1 VRASRRSSTGQRPFV
16 LGIVGDS
23 AAGKTTVTRGLIEL
37 LGRERVTHVC
47 IDDYHRYDRRER
59 LALGMTPLHP
69 DCNHVDII
77 ELHLER
83 LHYGQPILKP
93 VYDHSIGTLVRPEY
107 VLPREFV
114 IVEGL
119 LGFHTPVMRQF
130 YDVKVY
136 LDPTEE
142 LRRFWKVR
150 RDTTKRGYTT
160 EQVLT
165 ELERREPDSRAFIR
179 PQREYAD
186 IAARFMPPAGERAE
200 EAGPH
205 LNVRLTLRPG
215 VPHPNLSYLVG
226 DRQTAG
232 AGIRLIKDGD
242 SLHPV
247 EILEI
252 DGNVTPEHAGRLE
265 EAIWQHLPELSAL
278 PADRFGNYLDLYELR
293 HSDPLALTQLLLT
306 CQVLRGKTEL
316 AFAEPVAALSR
327 LRVPRET
334 AADWPIAETAQAEAT
349 VIAEGASADTA
360 GVLPLARPKPS
371 ARPSTRRT
379 SRTAKPAPVSSTTT
393 VDPGAAQQP
402 AQTPTAKVRA
412 RFDLPADG
420 SSIAAAPRESS

>member
-1 VRASRRSSTGQRPFV
+1 V
-16 LGIVGDS
+16 
-23 AAGKTTVTRGLIEL
+23 
-37 LGRERVTHVC
+37 
-47 IDDYHRYDRRER
+47 DDYHKYDRRER
-59 LALGMTPLHP
+59 TARGITPLNP
-69 DCNHVDII
+69 DCNHLDII

-107 VLPREFV
+107 IVPREFV

-119 LGFHTPVMRQF
+119 LGYHSPVMRQF

-160 EQVLT
+160 EQVLA

-179 PQREYAD
+179 PQREHAD
-186 IAARFMPPAGERAE
+186 IAIRFLPPAGALAE

-205 LNVRLTLRPG
+205 LNVRLTLRPTM
-215 VPHPNLSYLVG
+215 PRPDLSYLVQDG
-226 DRQTAG
+226 RSAAT
-232 AGIRLIKDGD
+232 GIRLSKEER
-242 SLHPV
+242 SPRAV

-252 DGNVTPEHAGRLE
+252 DGSVTPDHAARLE
-265 EAIWQHLPELSAL
+265 EAIWQHLPELSSL

-316 AFAEPVAALSR
+316 QYAKPVAALSR
-327 LRVPRET
+327 LRVPKSAADPKTSEGTRT
-334 AADWPIAETAQAEAT
+334 AAKPRRRAP
-349 VIAEGASADTA
+349 TA
-360 GVLPLARPKPS
+360 GSPARRRPARDPLPDASGL
-371 ARPSTRRT
+371 
-379 SRTAKPAPVSSTTT
+379 
-393 VDPGAAQQP
+393 
-402 AQTPTAKVRA
+402 
-412 RFDLPADG
+412 
-420 SSIAAAPRESS
+420 AAAPPRE